1 MSNHECCCFQN
12 LDKTQFFRYLVG
24 LHPEKMKVLRTSLL
38 LTTNRIL
45 LIIMIQEGVRWQMR
59 ACCAPREGG
68 KEWGSQFVTA
78 LHGTREKKKEQED
91 VWGLLKESSSK
102 TFCHQNFPGRSQSV
116 LSFPCLQLGK
126 RNNTALLKSVGTG
139 ECLAFDLKWSSMALK
154 YSGHAVNLFG
164 GGKNYGSHSEKR
176 WQKEQTL

>member
-1 MSNHECCCFQN
+1 MADESWLCS
-12 LDKTQFFRYLVG
+12 KGGRKGVG
-24 LHPEKMKVLRTSLL
+24 
-38 LTTNRIL
+38 
-45 LIIMIQEGVRWQMR
+45 IIVCHCPTWDEG
-59 ACCAPREGG
+59 E
-68 KEWGSQFVTA
+68 
-78 LHGTREKKKEQED
+78 KKEQED